1 MKSRLIVAAIGVPLV
16 AVIVLLLPTIATAV
30 LVALLCAVA
39 AHELTVATG
48 LLQNKR
54 IAAEIMVM
62 AALVPFWAW
71 AGSPARPAM
80 IAILVFF
87 IVLAAELLASR
98 LSLSFETM
106 TACLF
111 GGLISPYF
119 LSALVRLVIRENGRF
134 LVVVPIL
141 VAFVAD
147 GAALFAGMAFGR
159 HKLAPTISPKKTVEG
174 MFGGFAGAVLCMVI
188 YGLILQFGFDCAVN
202 YLSAVMVAL
211 CGAAVSVVGDLFFSC
226 LKREKQIKDFG
237 KLLPG
242 HGGVL
247 DRFDSMYFCAPVCEL
262 LMILLPLLV

>member
-1 MKSRLIVAAIGVPLV
+1 MKSRLIVAGVGIPLV
-16 AVIVLLLPTIATAV
+16 AVIILLLPTIATAIF
-30 LVALLCAVA
+30 VAALCAMA

-48 LLQNKR
+48 LLKNR
-54 IAAEIMVM
+54 RVAAETMVM

-71 AGSPARPAM
+71 AGSPALPAM
-80 IAILVFF
+80 IAAVIFV
-87 IVLAAELLASR
+87 IVLAAELLASK
-98 LSLSFETM
+98 LTLPFESL

-111 GGLISPYF
+111 GGLISPWM
-119 LSALVRLVIRENGRF
+119 LSALVRLVVQDNGRF

-141 VAFVAD
+141 VAFTAD
-147 GAALFAGMAFGR
+147 GMALFAGMAFGR

-174 MFGGFAGAVLCMVI
+174 MFGGLAGAVLCMIV
-188 YGLILQFGFDCAVN
+188 YGVILQFGFDRQVS
-202 YLSAVMVAL
+202 YLSAVVVAL
-211 CGAAVSVVGDLFFSC
+211 CGAAVSVIGDLFFSC

-262 LMILLPLLV
+262 MLVLLPLLA